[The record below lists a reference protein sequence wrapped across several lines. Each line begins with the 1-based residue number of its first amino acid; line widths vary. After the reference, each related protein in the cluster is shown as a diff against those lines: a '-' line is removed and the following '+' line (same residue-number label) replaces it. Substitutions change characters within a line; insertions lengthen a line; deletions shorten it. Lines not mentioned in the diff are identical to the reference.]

1 MMIMMS
7 VQGGPAVFDIG
18 NASFLTTFSLR
29 ALTMPMRS
37 FVHDE
42 GAVGMEIFIMLGFHN
57 HIHVC
62 GSNLLNSAFSMFAR
76 RTELSIFE
84 GKIYVPI

>member
-1 MMIMMS
+1 MIMMMS
-7 VQGGPAVFDIG
+7 VQGGPAIFDIG

-29 ALTMPMRS
+29 ALAMPMRS

-42 GAVGMEIFIMLGFHN
+42 GVVGMEIFIMLGFHN
-57 HIHVC
+57 HIR

-76 RTELSIFE
+76 RSELSIFE
-84 GKIYVPI
+84 GKMSVPI